1 MKKISPW
8 ILGGAVLGGA
18 AGIAFFL
25 LGIWQPGQWTWPEI
39 QAGATASVA
48 KNSKKKFEAFLE
60 QKNLLSAK
68 QERSSADG
76 DTHRVFVSRTLIF
89 LPKDKEPVQPL
100 SVKMVTED
108 GIEVGWKLKYQFD
121 PEDSTISAEDVDGD
135 GFTNKEEYE
144 KGTNP
149 RDPASSPSKWVKIK
163 IQGVETNLLSISFPG
178 KSEGRYTLRFQYLG
192 KKKDYEVVPGDR
204 LWLTAISKGFD
215 CSRSE
220 EEAKKLKTGETTPHI
235 IPITVREYHEDRGER
250 LDEKTKTPNAYDD
263 SYLVIDRQDGLEGTH
278 KLLFEE
284 RGKNRA
290 LSWSVGDV
298 RLFSLVPGE
307 AELGPFRVGQKFTY
321 AGKEFV
327 IRDAI
332 PSKVTLWMMPEGQE
346 VQILPKTP

>member
-8 ILGGAVLGGA
+8 LVGGAGLCVATGLVGL
-18 AGIAFFL
+18 L
-25 LGIWQPGQWTWPEI
+25 LGIWQPGQWTFPEV
-39 QAGATASVA
+39 TAPSGTSA
-48 KNSKKKFEAFLE
+48 AQNLRKKYETFVE
-60 QKNLLSAK
+60 QKSLLAAK
-68 QERSSADG
+68 QAKSTTEEDP
-76 DTHRVFVSRTLIF
+76 HRVFVSRTLIF

-100 SVKMVTED
+100 NKKLVTED
-108 GIEVGWKLKYQFD
+108 GIEVGWKMRYQFD
-121 PEDSTISAEDVDGD
+121 PEDSSVSTQDADSD

-149 RDPASSPSKWVKIK
+149 RDPASSPSKWVKLK
-163 IQGVETNLLSISFPG
+163 IQAVETNLLGISFPG

-192 KKKDYEVVPGDR
+192 KKKDYEMVVGDR
-204 LWLTAISKGFD
+204 MWLIATAKGLE

-220 EEAKKLKTGETTPHI
+220 EESKKPKSGETTPHV
-235 IPITVREYHEDRGER
+235 IPISLREYHEDRGER

-263 SYLVIDRQDGLEGTH
+263 SYLVIERSDGLGASH

-290 LSWSVGDV
+290 LAWSVGDI
-298 RLFSLVPGE
+298 RLYSMVPGE
-307 AELGPFRVGQKFTY
+307 GELGPYRVGQTFTY

-327 IRDAI
+327 IRDAVAN
-332 PSKVTLWMMPEGQE
+332 KVTLWMLPEGQE